1 MDPVCTPLVIIGV
14 LLGLVL
20 VGGIGIITLIKL
32 GVLAQYAV
40 KEEEPDMADYSL
52 DESHES
58 GEK

>member
-1 MDPVCTPLVIIGV
+1 MDPVCTPLAVIGA

-32 GVLAQYAV
+32 GVLTQYAF
-40 KEEEPDMADYSL
+40 KKEEPDMANYSL
-52 DESHES
+52 DESEES